1 MYTEKEANV
10 TEPVWYD
17 LEEVAARPNCGDA
30 CEGAAYCKRVMA
42 CVWEGRCKA
51 PASVLGY
58 EPSDYPRALEI
69 PTKVKQ

>member
-10 TEPVWYD
+10 TEPIWYD
-17 LEEVAARPNCGDA
+17 LEEVAARPRCGAA

-58 EPSDYPRALEI
+58 EPSDYPRALET
-69 PTKVKQ
+69 PQDAKQ

>member
-1 MYTEKEANV
+1 M

-17 LEEVAARPNCGDA
+17 LEEVAARPRCGDA

-42 CVWEGRCKA
+42 CVWEGRCAA

-58 EPSDYPRALEI
+58 EPADSLRRAVD
-69 PTKVKQ
+69 PTTTKEKA